1 MNLQQNQKIINL
13 LTICIK
19 AGRAVKGFDMV
30 AEAVKSAK
38 AFCVIAACDAS
49 ERTMKEVSFI
59 CDKYSVPL
67 IRILS
72 SKEELAVFT
81 GKNTAVI
88 AVCDKGFSDKFIEI
102 AEESSDIA

>member
-1 MNLQQNQKIINL
+1 MQQNQKIINL